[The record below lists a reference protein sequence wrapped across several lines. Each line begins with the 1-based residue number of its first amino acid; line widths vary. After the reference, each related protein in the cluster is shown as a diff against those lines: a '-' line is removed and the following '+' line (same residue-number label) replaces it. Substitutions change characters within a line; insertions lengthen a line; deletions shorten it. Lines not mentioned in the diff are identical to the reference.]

1 MTNLLP
7 FAIAWGVLAVIVL
20 SLALMRRS
28 IASQEDDT
36 IHLGASGAAIDQQV
50 SVAKKLESIDRWGK
64 ILTVVLAV
72 SGVALAILYGMQIW
86 DATSRAG
93 LG

>member
-20 SLALMRRS
+20 SLALMRRNIS
-28 IASQEDDT
+28 SHEDDT
-36 IHLGASGAAIDQQV
+36 IHLSASGAAIDQQV
-50 SVAKKLESIDRWGK
+50 SMAKKLESIDRWGK

-72 SGVALAILYGMQIW
+72 SGIALAILYGMQLW